1 MGGTTWIRYL
11 ELELDEARKFTDN
24 GVALLGSGVY
34 RSSAGLADCDRF
46 SCEAEESGF
55 DAGSGVDTPNAL
67 ASFASLCGGR
77 GDRGDLAEAAVT
89 GNFLGETPAI
99 FGRFGVAGAV
109 NGETYTSFEDMAGMK
124 IVFPGCS

>member
-11 ELELDEARKFTDN
+11 ELELDEARKFADN

-89 GNFLGETPAI
+89 GNFLGEAPAI

-109 NGETYTSFEDMAGMK
+109 NGETYTSFEDMAVMK

>member
-11 ELELDEARKFTDN
+11 ELELDEARKFADN

-46 SCEAEESGF
+46 SCEESGF

-89 GNFLGETPAI
+89 GNFLGEAPAI

-109 NGETYTSFEDMAGMK
+109 SGETYHSFEDMAGVK
-124 IVFPGCS
+124 IVYFPGCS

>member
-11 ELELDEARKFTDN
+11 ELELDEARKFADN